1 MSFARRMENEVAA
14 TNKRTKALT
23 SLMDAKSVAYL
34 LAPCILFTWMACY
47 EMIDGIDY
55 ANMPQDKVVLE
66 RQRKDAELRKIV
78 AANIAAGDPI
88 PDRETMLEELD
99 ARDERTKSFEDL
111 LVVCAKEMQKMGQLV
126 LIGVVIQFYVVF
138 KLRAHIKK
146 LAGDATSP
154 SPNDTSL

>member
-1 MSFARRMENEVAA
+1 MENEVAA

-34 LAPCILFTWMACY
+34 LAPCILFTCMACY
-47 EMIDGIDY
+47 AVIDGTDF
-55 ANMPQDKVVLE
+55 ANLPEAKYVLE
-66 RQRKDAELRKIV
+66 RQHKDAELRKIV
-78 AANIAAGDPI
+78 AANIVAGDPI

-99 ARDERTKSFEDL
+99 ARDERTKSWEDL
-111 LVVCAKEMQKMGQLV
+111 LVVCAKEMRKLGQCV

-146 LAGDATSP
+146 LAGGATAP
-154 SPNDTSL
+154 SQNDTNL